1 MEFVLHLTRRH
12 PRGLK
17 ITIKDGDFNATHHR
31 TYAGGALY
39 YHCVYYRVC
48 IAADVLQYYVVDCV
62 KQKEKKKKKKY

>member
-48 IAADVLQYYVVDCV
+48 IGVHSCRCITILCSRLC
-62 KQKEKKKKKKY
+62 KTERNG